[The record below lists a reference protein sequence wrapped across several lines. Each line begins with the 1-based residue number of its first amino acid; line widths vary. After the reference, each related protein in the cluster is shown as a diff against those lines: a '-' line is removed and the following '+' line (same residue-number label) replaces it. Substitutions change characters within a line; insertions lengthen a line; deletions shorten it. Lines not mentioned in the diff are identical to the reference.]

1 MKKKRVVLIGLLIIL
16 VVGLIGC
23 FSLMYLSNNYEEVEQ
38 VVSLV
43 EEQETLEKDFTS
55 AGYTIENPNVILNPY
70 QISPLTALVIFE
82 TEEEVAPRVTI
93 VGKDE
98 HSTFTHE
105 FESST
110 IHYLPIYGLYAG
122 RENEIII
129 EYGDVSKPITIKT
142 EDFAYKCESK

>member
-82 TEEEVAPRVTI
+82 TEEVKMNI
-93 VGKDE
+93 VLLRMSLKVVQ
-98 HSTFTHE
+98 F
-105 FESST
+105 
-110 IHYLPIYGLYAG
+110 IIYLFMVYM
-122 RENEIII
+122 REEKMKLLLNMVMFQNLLQLRQKNYPKILFCLQ
-129 EYGDVSKPITIKT
+129 V
-142 EDFAYKCESK
+142 

>member
-98 HSTFTHE
+98 HSTLKVVQF
-105 FESST
+105 
-110 IHYLPIYGLYAG
+110 IIYLFMVYM
-122 RENEIII
+122 REEKMKLLLNMVMFQNLLQLRQKNYPKILFCLQ
-129 EYGDVSKPITIKT
+129 V
-142 EDFAYKCESK
+142 

>member
-70 QISPLTALVIFE
+70 QISPLTAFNSML
-82 TEEEVAPRVTI
+82 
-93 VGKDE
+93 KL
-98 HSTFTHE
+98 
-105 FESST
+105 SS
-110 IHYLPIYGLYAG
+110 
-122 RENEIII
+122 
-129 EYGDVSKPITIKT
+129 V
-142 EDFAYKCESK
+142 